1 MLSWSSVGADPDMR
15 TWVQAVYLR
24 SDPMKQNMGN
34 GESETDEGESLIWL
48 LGMSW
53 FLM

>member
-1 MLSWSSVGADPDMR
+1 MTEAEPYMR

-24 SDPMKQNMGN
+24 GDPMKQNMGN